1 MAARGVVYP
10 DIAAWC
16 ACLARAT
23 AEISRGRP
31 SNLEW
36 SRLFELLSFARVGVF
51 SNKRSQRKS
60 YSLSFAPT
68 LIALVASCFVCAHKR
83 LVGLLLVEETVVLDP

>member
-60 YSLSFAPT
+60 DINKIVNSFHACP
-68 LIALVASCFVCAHKR
+68 CA
-83 LVGLLLVEETVVLDP
+83 